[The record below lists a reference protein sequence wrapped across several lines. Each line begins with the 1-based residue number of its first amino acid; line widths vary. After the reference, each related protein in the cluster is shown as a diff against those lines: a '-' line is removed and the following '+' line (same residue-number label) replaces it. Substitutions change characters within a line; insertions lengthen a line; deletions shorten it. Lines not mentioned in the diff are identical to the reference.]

1 MSTKL
6 WVEDRTQ
13 YTETDG
19 EEEEGITLGGGSTN
33 REEGREIRNKT
44 GSRDKRRKREAEWRR
59 RSDWTDGGRKTSRGK
74 ERVGEEVGV
83 GNGRRAT
90 AVKDK
95 TGSIPWMS
103 PVAKSGWGALGKSV

>member
-19 EEEEGITLGGGSTN
+19 EEEEGITLGSGSTN

-44 GSRDKRRKREAEWRR
+44 GSRDKRRNAEWRR
-59 RSDWTDGGRKTSRGK
+59 RSDWTDGGCKTSRG
-74 ERVGEEVGV
+74 
-83 GNGRRAT
+83 
-90 AVKDK
+90 
-95 TGSIPWMS
+95 
-103 PVAKSGWGALGKSV
+103 

>member
-44 GSRDKRRKREAEWRR
+44 GSRDKRRKREAGWRR
-59 RSDWTDGGRKTSRGK
+59 RSDWTKHRGVRKK
-74 ERVGEEVGV
+74 WEWE
-83 GNGRRAT
+83 
-90 AVKDK
+90 
-95 TGSIPWMS
+95 M
-103 PVAKSGWGALGKSV
+103 GAEQLQWKIKLGAYHG